1 MRIPLLIIETPY
13 RSLVRPLVAF
23 IEQRELKIGDEL
35 LNVVLPEF
43 VPAHLGEQLLHNQ
56 SALCLKTALLS
67 RPGVAVTHVLYL
79 LVD

>member
-1 MRIPLLIIETPY
+1 M
-13 RSLVRPLVAF
+13 AF
-23 IEQRELKIGDEL
+23 IEQRELKIGDVV

-43 VPAHLGEQLLHNQ
+43 VPAHLGAQLLHNQ

-67 RPGVAVTHVLYL
+67 WPGVVVTNVLYL